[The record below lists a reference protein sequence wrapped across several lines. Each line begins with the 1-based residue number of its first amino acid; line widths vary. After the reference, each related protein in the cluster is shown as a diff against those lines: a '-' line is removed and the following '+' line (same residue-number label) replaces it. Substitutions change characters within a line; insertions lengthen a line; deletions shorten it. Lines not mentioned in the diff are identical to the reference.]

1 MACPGAGSA
10 ANSGKVPSSRGAPP
24 PVSHCGALGGSGW
37 GSRGSLRPL
46 AIRGCMGFRRSS
58 GSFAGR
64 RRGALPDR
72 PLYLRPA
79 ERIGPPPSILTV
91 VDGDAV
97 GRGREGLSSSHGIC
111 GGFCK
116 PAFDSG
122 LEFAAAPPSGRKKWL
137 WLRPE
142 ACSLPKGAG
151 SRRAYEAAGR
161 ARYNR
166 RAETQVAPDAQRGS
180 GI

>member
-1 MACPGAGSA
+1 MGTGL
-10 ANSGKVPSSRGAPP
+10 SSRVPP
-24 PVSHCGALGGSGW
+24 RVPRGVREDL
-37 GSRGSLRPL
+37 RGSVLSSRL
-46 AIRGCMGFRRSS
+46 KGNVSFRKSYRYLT
-58 GSFAGR
+58 R
-64 RRGALPDR
+64 MRRGALPDR

-166 RAETQVAPDAQRGS
+166 RAETQVAPDAQRGP